1 MTVGLG
7 AVSTD
12 PAATGVAQTMAT
24 YFGGIN
30 SGNYQQAWDVY
41 APALQATFSFQTW
54 SSALN
59 TSQDN
64 QVVIQAI
71 QHDANGDLDATVMFQ
86 SQQAP
91 ADGPNPGETCTN
103 WSLDY
108 QLISSSASAATPPYL
123 INQVTTIGP
132 GHVAC

>member
-1 MTVGLG
+1 M
-7 AVSTD
+7 
-12 PAATGVAQTMAT
+12 AA

-30 SGNYQQAWDVY
+30 SANYQQAWDVY
-41 APALQATFSFQTW
+41 SPALQATFGYQAW
-54 SSALN
+54 SSALS
-59 TSQDN
+59 TSQDS
-64 QVVIQAI
+64 QVVIQTI
-71 QHDANGDLDATVMFQ
+71 QHNPSGDLDASVMFQ

-91 ADGPNPGETCTN
+91 AYGPNPGETCTN

-108 QLISSSASAATPPYL
+108 QLISSSASAPTPPYL